1 MEKIQIKAN
10 AKINLGLDVCYPRED
25 GYHEVK
31 MVMHSLDLSDR
42 LVIEKRN
49 DDDII
54 IKTHDLELPVDAEN
68 LGVKAA
74 KAFVSYAK
82 EKPQFSNVK
91 FGINIFIEKVIPKE
105 AGLAGGSTDAAA
117 VINGMDNLFET
128 HLSSQEKMY
137 IGALVGS
144 DVPYCILGG
153 TAIASGRGEI
163 IVAIK
168 DFPEAVFILVK
179 PKAGVST
186 GKAYK
191 EIDSDTSRKHPD
203 IDSLVKSINEGQD
216 IENIAKFMENS
227 FEDVIIKE
235 NPIVKDIKEDLE
247 ACGAVK
253 ALMSGSGPTVYG
265 IFRDEASAKIGMET
279 MTLKYKDLEIFMA
292 RSVL

>member
-1 MEKIQIKAN
+1 MEKIEIKAN
-10 AKINLGLDVCYPRED
+10 AKINLGLDVCYLRED

-42 LVIEKRN
+42 LTLEKRN
-49 DDDII
+49 DNDILLE
-54 IKTHDLELPVDAEN
+54 TNDSELPVDDGN

-74 KAFVSYAK
+74 KAFVSYVRG
-82 EKPQFSNVK
+82 KPEFSNVK
-91 FGINIFIEKVIPKE
+91 FGVNIFIEKSIPKE

-117 VINGMDNLFET
+117 VINGMDKIFET
-128 HLSSQEKMY
+128 HLSPQEKMY

-144 DVPYCILGG
+144 DVPYCIVGG

-163 IVAIK
+163 IEEIRT
-168 DFPEAVFILVK
+168 FPEALFILIK
-179 PKAGVST
+179 PRAGVST

-191 EIDSDTSRKHPD
+191 EIDSNADRKHPD
-203 IDSLVKSINEGQD
+203 IEGLVKAINEGRD
-216 IENIAKFMENS
+216 IEYIAEFMENS
-227 FEDVIIKE
+227 FEDVIIKG

-247 ACGAVK
+247 DCGAVK

-265 IFRDEASAKIGMET
+265 IFRDETSAKAGMEK